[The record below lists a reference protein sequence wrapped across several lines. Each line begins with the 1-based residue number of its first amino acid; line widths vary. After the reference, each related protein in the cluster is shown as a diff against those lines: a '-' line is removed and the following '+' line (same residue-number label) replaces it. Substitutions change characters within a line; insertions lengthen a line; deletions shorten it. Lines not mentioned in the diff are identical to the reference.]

1 MLRELS
7 YPAAVGHRVLLVW
20 NPVSSE
26 VTAESVGSVLV
37 QLAERVD
44 VVAMHTLDAGDG
56 QRLGRLAADEGFAAV
71 FVFGGDGT
79 ANEVVNGAGDRL
91 PIGVLPAGG
100 TSVLPRVLGLPR
112 DLDEAVVRLCD
123 ALDEGSERSISLV
136 KLNDRC
142 FTFAAGIG
150 VDAEIVKRID
160 ERGRGGDSADESSRP
175 GDLWFVRE
183 AIGVLLD
190 GEYAE
195 RLIHVEVPG
204 KPDLHAATLLVANC
218 SPWSFAGPV
227 PLDVAPDAS
236 FEGGFD
242 LVAID
247 SIEPRSAPGR
257 LASLLHRNRDQD
269 DGVQRLHDLD
279 RATVRCDRPL
289 PVQVDG
295 ELIGELDSFEL
306 SVVPNAARLLV

>member
-1 MLRELS
+1 MSRRL
-7 YPAAVGHRVLLVW
+7 LLVW
-20 NPVSSE
+20 NPASTEVS
-26 VTAESVGSVLV
+26 TESIGSVLV
-37 QLAERVD
+37 QLAERVE
-44 VVAMHTLDAGDG
+44 VVAMHTMEAGDG
-56 QRLGRLAADEGFAAV
+56 ERLGRFAAEERFDAV
-71 FVFGGDGT
+71 FVLGGDGT

-112 DLDEAVVRLCD
+112 DLDDAVVRLCD

-142 FTFAAGIG
+142 FTFSAGVG

-183 AIGVLLD
+183 AIGVLLE

-195 RLIHVEVPG
+195 PQIHIEVPG
-204 KPDLHAATLLVANC
+204 QPEVRAATLFVANC

-236 FEGGFD
+236 FDGGFD
-242 LVAID
+242 LVAIE
-247 SIEPRSAPGR
+247 SIEPQSAPGR
-257 LASLLHRNRDQD
+257 LAALLGRKNDKD
-269 DGVQRLHDLD
+269 DDAVQRLHDLEQ
-279 RATVRCDRPL
+279 ATIRCDRPL

-295 ELIGELDSFEL
+295 ELVGELDAIEL
-306 SVVPNAARLLV
+306 SVVPDAARLLV

>member
-1 MLRELS
+1 
-7 YPAAVGHRVLLVW
+7 VGRRILLVW
-20 NPVSSE
+20 NPASTE
-26 VTAESVGSVLV
+26 VNAESVGSVLT
-37 QLAERVD
+37 QLAERLE
-44 VVAMHTLDAGDG
+44 VVAMHTLEAGDG
-56 QRLGRLAADEGFAAV
+56 RRLGRLAADEGFDAV
-71 FVFGGDGT
+71 FVLGGDGT
-79 ANEVVNGAGDRL
+79 ANEVVHGAGDRL

-123 ALDEGSERSISLV
+123 ALDEGSERSISLG

-160 ERGRGGDSADESSRP
+160 ERGRGGDSADDSSRP

-183 AIGVLLD
+183 AIGVLLEGD
-190 GEYAE
+190 YAE
-195 RLIHVEVPG
+195 PMIHVEVPG
-204 KPDLHAATLLVANC
+204 KPDIHAATLFVANC

-242 LVAID
+242 LVAVE
-247 SIEPRSAPGR
+247 SIELRSAPGR
-257 LASLLHRNRDQD
+257 LASLLGRKGKDED
-269 DGVQRLHDLD
+269 DGVQRLHNLE

-306 SVVPNAARLLV
+306 SVVPDAARLLV

>member
-1 MLRELS
+1 
-7 YPAAVGHRVLLVW
+7 VGRRILLVW
-20 NPVSSE
+20 NPASTE
-26 VTAESVGSVLV
+26 VHAESVGSVLT
-37 QLAERVD
+37 QLAERLE
-44 VVAMHTLDAGDG
+44 VVAMHTLEAGDG
-56 QRLGRLAADEGFAAV
+56 RRLGRLAADEGFDAV
-71 FVFGGDGT
+71 FVLGGDGT

-123 ALDEGSERSISLV
+123 ALDEGSERSISLG

-160 ERGRGGDSADESSRP
+160 ERGRGGDSADDSSRP

-183 AIGVLLD
+183 AIGVLLVGD
-190 GEYAE
+190 YAE
-195 RLIHVEVPG
+195 PMIHVEVPG
-204 KPDLHAATLLVANC
+204 KPDIHAATLFVANC

-242 LVAID
+242 LVAVE
-247 SIEPRSAPGR
+247 SIELRSAPGR
-257 LASLLHRNRDQD
+257 LASLLGRKGKDED
-269 DGVQRLHDLD
+269 DGVQRLHNLE

-306 SVVPNAARLLV
+306 SVVPDAARLLV

>member
-1 MLRELS
+1 
-7 YPAAVGHRVLLVW
+7 VGRRILLVW
-20 NPVSSE
+20 NPASTE
-26 VTAESVGSVLV
+26 VNAESVGSVLT
-37 QLAERVD
+37 QLAERLE
-44 VVAMHTLDAGDG
+44 VVAMHTLEAGDG
-56 QRLGRLAADEGFAAV
+56 RRLGRLAADEGFGAV
-71 FVFGGDGT
+71 FVLGGDGT

-123 ALDEGSERSISLV
+123 ALDEGSERSISLG

-160 ERGRGGDSADESSRP
+160 ERGRGGDSADDSSRP

-183 AIGVLLD
+183 AIGVLLEGD
-190 GEYAE
+190 YAE
-195 RLIHVEVPG
+195 PMIHVEVPG
-204 KPDLHAATLLVANC
+204 KPDIHAATLFVANC

-242 LVAID
+242 LVAVE
-247 SIEPRSAPGR
+247 SIELRSAPGR
-257 LASLLHRNRDQD
+257 LASLLGRKGKDED
-269 DGVQRLHDLD
+269 DGVQRLHNLE

-306 SVVPNAARLLV
+306 SVVPDAARLLV

>member
-1 MLRELS
+1 M
-7 YPAAVGHRVLLVW
+7 GHRVLLVW
-20 NPVSSE
+20 NPASTE
-26 VTAESVGSVLV
+26 VNAESIGSVLV
-37 QLAERVD
+37 QLAERVE
-44 VVAMHTLDAGDG
+44 VVAMQTLDAGDG
-56 QRLGRLAADEGFAAV
+56 VRLGRLAADEGFDAV
-71 FVFGGDGT
+71 FVLGGDGT
-79 ANEVVNGAGDRL
+79 ANEVVNGAGDRI

-112 DLDEAVVRLCD
+112 DLEEAVARLCD
-123 ALDEGSERSISLV
+123 ALAEGSERSISLV
-136 KLNDRC
+136 KLNDRF

-195 RLIHVEVPG
+195 PLIHVEVPG
-204 KPDLHAATLLVANC
+204 APDIHAATLFVANC

-236 FEGGFD
+236 FDGGFD
-242 LVAID
+242 LVAVE

-257 LASLLHRNRDQD
+257 LAALLRPNHDDED
-269 DGVQRLHDLD
+269 DGVERLHNLEQ
-279 RATVRCDRPL
+279 ATIRCERPL

-295 ELIGELDSFEL
+295 ELIGELDTIEL
-306 SVVPNAARLLV
+306 SIVPDAARLLV

>member
-1 MLRELS
+1 
-7 YPAAVGHRVLLVW
+7 VGRRILLVW
-20 NPVSSE
+20 NPASTE
-26 VTAESVGSVLV
+26 VNAESVGSVLT
-37 QLAERVD
+37 QLAERLE
-44 VVAMHTLDAGDG
+44 VVAMHTLEAGDG
-56 QRLGRLAADEGFAAV
+56 RRLGRLAADEGFDAV
-71 FVFGGDGT
+71 FVLGGDGT

-123 ALDEGSERSISLV
+123 ALDEGSERSISLG

-160 ERGRGGDSADESSRP
+160 ERGRGGDSADDSSRP

-183 AIGVLLD
+183 AIGVLLEGD
-190 GEYAE
+190 YAE
-195 RLIHVEVPG
+195 PMIHVEVPG
-204 KPDLHAATLLVANC
+204 KPDIHAATLFVANC
-218 SPWSFAGPV
+218 SPWSFAGPG

-242 LVAID
+242 LVAVE
-247 SIEPRSAPGR
+247 SIELRSAPGR
-257 LASLLHRNRDQD
+257 LASLLGRNGKDED
-269 DGVQRLHDLD
+269 DGGQRLHKIE

-289 PVQVDG
+289 PVQVVG
-295 ELIGELDSFEL
+295 ELIGELDSFEF
-306 SVVPNAARLLV
+306 SVVPDAARLLV

>member
-1 MLRELS
+1 
-7 YPAAVGHRVLLVW
+7 VGRRILLVW
-20 NPVSSE
+20 NPASTE
-26 VTAESVGSVLV
+26 VNAESVGSVLT
-37 QLAERVD
+37 QLAERLE
-44 VVAMHTLDAGDG
+44 VVAMHTLEAGDG
-56 QRLGRLAADEGFAAV
+56 RRLGRLAADEGFDAV
-71 FVFGGDGT
+71 FVLGGDGT

-123 ALDEGSERSISLV
+123 ALDEGSERSISLG

-160 ERGRGGDSADESSRP
+160 ERGRGGDSADDSSRP

-183 AIGVLLD
+183 AIGVLLEGD
-190 GEYAE
+190 YAE
-195 RLIHVEVPG
+195 PMIHVEVPG
-204 KPDLHAATLLVANC
+204 KPDIHAATLFVANC

-242 LVAID
+242 LVAIE
-247 SIEPRSAPGR
+247 SIEPRSAPSR
-257 LASLLHRNRDQD
+257 LASLLRRNDRED
-269 DGVQRLHDLD
+269 DGVQRLHNLE
-279 RATVRCDRPL
+279 RATVHCERPL
-289 PVQVDG
+289 PVQIDG
-295 ELIGELDSFEL
+295 ELLGELQEL
-306 SVVPNAARLLV
+306 ELTVVRDAARLLV

>member
-1 MLRELS
+1 MGR
-7 YPAAVGHRVLLVW
+7 RILLVW
-20 NPVSSE
+20 NPASTE
-26 VTAESVGSVLV
+26 VTAESTGSVLA
-37 QLAERVD
+37 QLAERLE

-56 QRLGRLAADEGFAAV
+56 VRLGRLAADEGFDAV
-71 FVFGGDGT
+71 FVLGGDGT
-79 ANEVVNGAGDRL
+79 ANEVVNGADGRV

-123 ALDEGSERSISLV
+123 ALDEGSERSISLG

-160 ERGRGGDSADESSRP
+160 ERGRGGDSADDSSRP

-183 AIGVLLD
+183 AIGVLLAGD
-190 GEYAE
+190 YAE
-195 RLIHVEVPG
+195 AMIHVEVPG
-204 KPDLHAATLLVANC
+204 KPDIHAATLFVANC

-242 LVAID
+242 LVAVD
-247 SIEPRSAPGR
+247 AIELRSAPGR
-257 LASLLHRNRDQD
+257 LASLLHRKDNAEDE
-269 DGVQRLHDLD
+269 GVERLHNLKQ
-279 RATVRCDRPL
+279 ATVRCDRPL

-295 ELIGELDSFEL
+295 ELIGELDSLEL
-306 SVVPNAARLLV
+306 SVVPNAARLLI